1 MKTRALGSLQVSEVG
16 VGCNNFGTRLDQE
29 RATAVVNAALES
41 GINFFDTAD
50 IYGATK
56 SEVFLGAAL
65 KGRRDQVIVA
75 SKFGMPIDDTHFG
88 ASPDYVRLA
97 CEESLRRLDTDYID
111 LYQLHYPDEKTPL
124 ADTLGALAELVAA
137 GKVREIGCSNFS
149 AAQLREAKIAAG
161 EGPAFVSV
169 QNQYSLLDRS
179 PERDGVLEA
188 CDELAMGFLPFY
200 PLANGLLTGKV
211 RPGQP
216 IPDGTRLSKMAP
228 ERSAHWLSDELRA
241 RVGTLLEYADT
252 ANTSILTFA
261 FSWLLHHPEVSS
273 VIAGASSPEQVRAN
287 AASPGE
293 LSDNVVDELNRLSA
307 VDPSTD

>member
-1 MKTRALGSLQVSEVG
+1 VKTRALGSLQVSEVG